1 MTSEPACQCRV
12 EGCHCDG
19 IIDLAEH
26 GFDRCACCLADCP
39 NVHDEPSSGG
49 RNGVLNPL
57 AGSE

>member
-1 MTSEPACQCRV
+1 MTSEPGCQCRV

-19 IIDLAEH
+19 IADLTEH

-39 NVHDEPSSGG
+39 DARDEPSSGV